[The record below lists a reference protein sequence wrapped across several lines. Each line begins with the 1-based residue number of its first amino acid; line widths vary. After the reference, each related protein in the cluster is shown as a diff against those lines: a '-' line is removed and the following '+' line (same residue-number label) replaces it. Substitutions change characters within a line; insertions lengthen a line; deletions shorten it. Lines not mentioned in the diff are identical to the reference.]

1 MSGKVVQRS
10 VALGLRGDANF
21 DGRLESA
28 VEIVKG
34 IAEGATVLRGSAGT
48 VRDGTAVK
56 LGRVRRRP
64 ASAPASAV
72 ASAR

>member
-1 MSGKVVQRS
+1 
-10 VALGLRGDANF
+10 LRGDAEF

-34 IAEGATVLRGSAGT
+34 ITDGATVLRGSAGT

-56 LGRVRRRP
+56 LGTAPGP
-64 ASAPASAV
+64 ALAPSFAPSVAASSAV
-72 ASAR
+72 ATAR